1 MKKYLAR
8 ALLCLLLWAPFT
20 KLSSSALPR
29 EIYSIRELTNKKSM
43 YFFLKA
49 LGHRESSN
57 RYHVVNQYGY
67 LGRWQVGRATLRGLG
82 YTSVTKQEFLEDPAL
97 QREVVIKL
105 LKHNKYLLRKYI
117 QQYEGKVIKGVVI
130 TESGILA
137 AAHLAGPYNV
147 KKYLRNRSTFQDGNG
162 TSLES
167 YLLEFSGYQLKL
179 DARTPTFQY
188 TQEESL
194 KVAP

>member
-1 MKKYLAR
+1 M
-8 ALLCLLLWAPFT
+8 
-20 KLSSSALPR
+20 
-29 EIYSIRELTNKKSM
+29 
-43 YFFLKA
+43 
-49 LGHRESSN
+49 
-57 RYHVVNQYGY
+57 
-67 LGRWQVGRATLRGLG
+67 
-82 YTSVTKQEFLEDPAL
+82 EDPAL
-97 QREVVIKL
+97 QREVVLKL
-105 LKHNKYLLRKYI
+105 LRHNKYLLRKYI
-117 QQYEGKVIKGVVI
+117 QKYEGRVIKGVVI

-147 KKYLRNRSTFQDGNG
+147 KKYLRNGITFQDGNG

-179 DARTPTFQY
+179 NRVGTTFHT